1 MKSEETTLD
10 DYDENGRRPERRR
23 KEPHPPVQK
32 PTDDYKVS
40 LCIFLSKV
48 EHYRLI
54 SLTFLVKFLHTLF
67 SCSKPKSI
75 FKTGF
80 SLFCIFRPKT
90 NQMVK
95 YVFQKS

>member
-32 PTDDYKVS
+32 PTDDYKVN
-40 LCIFLSKV
+40 LYKLLSRV

-54 SLTFLVKFLHTLF
+54 SLTLLVKFLHTLF
-67 SCSKPKSI
+67 
-75 FKTGF
+75 T
-80 SLFCIFRPKT
+80 FRAEI
-90 NQMVK
+90 NIHL
-95 YVFQKS
+95 S